1 MVITKKSFPKQLQDK
16 ILSGVKKR
24 QLDITFIDGAFIEA
38 ENTNIRFIE
47 PYKVIFK
54 SKDNNPTKYLVALIF
69 DKELGSNLTIFINEI
84 GAINKCSITRLLQL
98 VNDSVC

>member
-1 MVITKKSFPKQLQDK
+1 MLITKKIFPKTLQDK
-16 ILSGVKKR
+16 ILSGVKQR
-24 QLDITFIDGAFIEA
+24 QLDIQFLDGAFIEA

-54 SKDNNPTKYLVALIF
+54 SKSDDPTKYLVALIF
-69 DKELGSNLTIFINEI
+69 DKELGSDLTIFVNEI

-98 VNDSVC
+98 VNGNIC

>member
-1 MVITKKSFPKQLQDK
+1 MFITKKTFPKTLQDK

-24 QLDITFIDGAFIEA
+24 QLDIQFLDGAFIEA

-69 DKELGSNLTIFINEI
+69 DKELGSNLNIFINEI
-84 GAINKCSITRLLQL
+84 GEINKCSITRLLQI
-98 VNDSVC
+98 VNDSIC

>member
-1 MVITKKSFPKQLQDK
+1 MIITKKSFPKTLQDK

-24 QLDITFIDGAFIEA
+24 QLNITFIDGAFIVA
-38 ENTNIRFIE
+38 ENTNIKFIE

-69 DKELGSNLTIFINEI
+69 DKELGSNLTIFTNKI
-84 GAINKCSITRLLQL
+84 GLANKCSITRLLQL

>member
-1 MVITKKSFPKQLQDK
+1 MVIAKKSFSKQLQDK

-54 SKDNNPTKYLVALIF
+54 SKDNKPTKYSVASVLV
-69 DKELGSNLTIFINEI
+69 FIAECRRKTKLERVL
-84 GAINKCSITRLLQL
+84 A
-98 VNDSVC
+98 

>member
-1 MVITKKSFPKQLQDK
+1 MIITKKTFPKTLQDK

-24 QLDITFIDGAFIEA
+24 QLNITFIDGAFIEA
-38 ENTNIRFIE
+38 ENTNIKFVE
-47 PYKVIFK
+47 PYKVIFE
-54 SKDNNPTKYLVALIF
+54 SKTNKPTKYLVALIF
-69 DKELGSNLTIFINEI
+69 DKELGSNLTIFTNEI

>member
-1 MVITKKSFPKQLQDK
+1 MFITKKTFPKTLQDK

-24 QLDITFIDGAFIEA
+24 QLDIQFLDGAFIEA

-54 SKDNNPTKYLVALIF
+54 SK
-69 DKELGSNLTIFINEI
+69 
-84 GAINKCSITRLLQL
+84 
-98 VNDSVC
+98 